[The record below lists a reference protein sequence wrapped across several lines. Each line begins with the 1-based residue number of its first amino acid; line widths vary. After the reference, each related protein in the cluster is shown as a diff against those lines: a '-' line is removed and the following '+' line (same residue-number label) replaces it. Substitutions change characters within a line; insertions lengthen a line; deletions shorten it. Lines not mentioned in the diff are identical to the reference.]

1 MEEIARSRFAE
12 LAFTALILSA
22 ARPLAFVMV
31 TPIFTRFGLQEGVIR
46 GALLLAF
53 AAPILPGTYAELSLA
68 ASPSLLEMALL
79 LFKELSI
86 GVLLAV
92 LLGLPLWAI
101 AAAGDIIDMQR
112 GASMAEL
119 VDPGSGDQTTPTG
132 TLFFLLAALLLVSN
146 GWFTE
151 VLLASLYD
159 TYAIW
164 PVLAPLPSLGPAMGA
179 PVLGLL
185 DRLLETAMLLAM
197 PLFAALLLTEISLA
211 IACKYVQQI
220 NVMFLAMGVKQIVYA
235 VLLPVYFATLMF
247 FVADHVR
254 DLGGTME
261 VLRGFLP
268 PPEAAR

>member
-12 LAFTALILSA
+12 LAFVALILSA

-31 TPIFTRFGLQEGVIR
+31 TPIFTRFGLQEGLIR
-46 GALLLAF
+46 GALLLTF
-53 AAPILPGTYAELSLA
+53 AVPVLPATYAELQLV
-68 ASPSLLEMALL
+68 PSLPLLQMALL

-86 GVLLAV
+86 GVLLAL

-119 VDPGSGDQTTPTG
+119 VEPGSGDQTTPTG
-132 TLFFLLAALLLVSN
+132 TLFFLMAALLLVSN
-146 GWFTE
+146 GWFTQ

-164 PVLAPLPSLGPAMGA
+164 PVLASLPPVGPALGA

-185 DRLLETAMLLAM
+185 DRLVETALLLAM
-197 PLFAALLLTEISLA
+197 PLFGALLLTEVSLA

-254 DLGGTME
+254 DLAGTMD

-268 PPEAAR
+268 PAAAE